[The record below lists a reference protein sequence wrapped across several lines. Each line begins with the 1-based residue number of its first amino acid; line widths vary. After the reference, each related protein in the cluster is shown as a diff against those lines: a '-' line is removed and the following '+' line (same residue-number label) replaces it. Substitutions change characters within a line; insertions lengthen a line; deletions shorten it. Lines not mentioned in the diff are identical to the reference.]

1 MPNQLAV
8 GAAGGS
14 LSTFVLSLL
23 HHLVIQSDPGIS
35 IPDLTCNCPEF
46 NLDWENYSQLIILG
60 AGIALGLGLGFLL
73 DLLWVVKERWRRF
86 VLRRLAI
93 SQSPSSNRPVH
104 KVLHE

>member
-23 HHLVIQSDPGIS
+23 HHLVIQSDPGIA
-35 IPDLTCNCPEF
+35 IPDITCNCPELQ
-46 NLDWENYSQLIILG
+46 LDWDNYSQLIIFG
-60 AGIALGLGLGFLL
+60 SGIALGLGLGLFL

-86 VLRRLAI
+86 LLGRLVG
-93 SQSPSSNRPVH
+93 SQPPTRNLPLH

>member
-23 HHLVIQSDPGIS
+23 R
-35 IPDLTCNCPEF
+35 NCPGF

-93 SQSPSSNRPVH
+93 SQSPSSNRPLH